1 MWKLLNCASDNYNRL
16 HLLYFMDQNLL
27 YVSTE
32 NQTPLSKSSTE
43 KDASI
48 TVTDPKYGHNSGILC
63 KPMYVNPPSVKSN

>member
-1 MWKLLNCASDNYNRL
+1 
-16 HLLYFMDQNLL
+16 MDQNLL